1 LQENS
6 RTQTQP
12 IGISCPAVLL
22 ALLMSTVMGMS
33 LAVDESVPDLV
44 TRVQSIESR
53 MPALI
58 QADDLALQNRR
69 LSCEAITNVIGQYR
83 NSHSGNV

>member
-1 LQENS
+1 
-6 RTQTQP
+6 
-12 IGISCPAVLL
+12 
-22 ALLMSTVMGMS
+22 MSTVMGMS
-33 LAVDESVPDLV
+33 LAVQESVPDLV

-58 QADDLALQNRR
+58 QADDLAIQNRR